1 MNFTLFSRKPIQDT
15 GVEPEAAVALGVIR
29 ANLRNYGILL
39 AAVKAA
45 SCETDD
51 DRLLANFAEDYGL
64 DQIDPIRRI
73 DVLRHAL
80 TLVERR

>member
-15 GVEPEAAVALGVIR
+15 EVGSEAAAALGVIR
-29 ANLRNYGILL
+29 ARLHNYGILL

-45 SCETDD
+45 SCETDN
-51 DRLLANFAEDYGL
+51 DRLLANFAQDYSM
-64 DQIDPIRRI
+64 DQVDPIRRI

-80 TLVERR
+80 ALVERR